1 MHTNSAQ
8 AHQSRTGSGTA
19 LKATA
24 GLILISAGFFPFA
37 RHAFP
42 AVPGMPPVFATFS
55 LCLAAIS
62 ALVIAAQYRG
72 SRSRALLILASG
84 YAFIALIAVPEL
96 FIALAHSAGLQL
108 APSASHWLAFL
119 AQAGFDVHVCYYIYA
134 SNRKLTVSSREADY
148 ISAFVT
154 LRLVLAAAIAT
165 TLAFGSWTI
174 APWFETGGSLAFD
187 AVALAATLTALLYLR
202 ADSSL
207 CRWLAVAL
215 TASLLGELFVA
226 AGGTRFTLGWYVA
239 STMRLIEYGVIL
251 GAFVTEVST
260 RSGELAK
267 LATIDPLT
275 GLANRRQFDAY
286 LERLLADGRRAT
298 DTLSLLMIDIDH
310 FKRFNDR
317 YGHAAGDTAL
327 RAVAKGLKQTVSRNH
342 DFAARYGGEEF
353 VVVLSGIDRL
363 AALDVAERL
372 RALVEGMLIAHESG
386 AQRLT
391 ISIGIVSI
399 RGGDTL
405 DPAALLLQADRALYR
420 AKALG
425 RNRVHEHRVFPQRPT
440 EDVATA

>member
-1 MHTNSAQ
+1 
-8 AHQSRTGSGTA
+8 
-19 LKATA
+19 
-24 GLILISAGFFPFA
+24 
-37 RHAFP
+37 
-42 AVPGMPPVFATFS
+42 MPPVFATFS

-96 FIALAHSAGLQL
+96 FIALALSAGFQL
-108 APSASHWLAFL
+108 APSASNTLAFL

-134 SNRKLTVSSREADY
+134 SNRKLTVTSQEADY

-154 LRLVLAAAIAT
+154 LRLVLVAVIAT
-165 TLAFGSWTI
+165 TLAFGPWTI
-174 APWFETGGSLAFD
+174 APWFDIGGPVAFD
-187 AVALAATLTALLYLR
+187 GVALAATLTALLYLR

-207 CRWLAVAL
+207 SRWLAVAL
-215 TASLLGELFVA
+215 TASLLGELFAA
-226 AGGTRFTLGWYVA
+226 AGGTRFALGWYVA

-260 RSGELAK
+260 HSGELAA
-267 LATIDPLT
+267 LASIDPLT
-275 GLANRRQFDAY
+275 GLANRRQLDAY
-286 LERLLADGRRAT
+286 LERLFTDGRRAT
-298 DTLSLLMIDIDH
+298 DTFSLLMIDIDH

-317 YGHAAGDTAL
+317 CGHAAGDRAL
-327 RAVAKGLKQTVSRNH
+327 QEVAKGLRQTVSRNQ

-353 VVVLSGIDRL
+353 VIVLTGIDRL
-363 AALDVAERL
+363 GALDVAERL
-372 RALVEGMLIAHESG
+372 RTRVEGMLIAHENG

-399 RGGDTL
+399 HSRDAL
-405 DPAALLLQADRALYR
+405 DPATILLEADRALYR

-425 RNRVHEHRVFPQRPT
+425 RNRVHEHRAFPRRPT